1 MAVESTVKGKYL
13 LFKGKPLVR
22 EGNQICYG
30 DLQKDEYVM
39 YLMIIA
45 NKKIKIGD
53 EEVEVPAKVIGQ
65 IIKSDPTV
73 SPLERMVK
81 QFDRNNLYEAFTA
94 GLIQLERLE
103 KK

>member
-1 MAVESTVKGKYL
+1 MAIESTVKGKYL
-13 LFKGKPLVR
+13 MFQGKPLVR

-30 DLQKDEYVM
+30 DMQKDEYLL

-45 NKKIKIGD
+45 NKKMKVGD
-53 EEVEVPAKVIGQ
+53 TEVEVPAKVIGQ

-73 SPLERMVK
+73 SPFERMVK
-81 QFDRNNLYEAFTA
+81 QFDRNNLYDAFTT
-94 GLIQLERLE
+94 GLIQLDRLS